1 MQEVSISV
9 AEESEFFDPLPQTPT
24 PVEEGQELSTEDI
37 ESRQGLSSIKCK
49 FGRFGESNGVF
60 IDQTKVKCTTPPID
74 DSPDSI
80 YRETVTVSVAM
91 NGQDFQEDASDV
103 EYTFVGTAPYISFA
117 TIIMTLLAIA
127 FVGFAGT
134 LCTSQWY

>member
-1 MQEVSISV
+1 MQEVIISV

-60 IDQTKVKCTTPPID
+60 ID
-74 DSPDSI
+74 
-80 YRETVTVSVAM
+80 
-91 NGQDFQEDASDV
+91 
-103 EYTFVGTAPYISFA
+103 
-117 TIIMTLLAIA
+117 
-127 FVGFAGT
+127 
-134 LCTSQWY
+134 